1 MQLGDLISISLWVT
15 CFTRQIAI
23 KFIFL
28 SLLQQLTVNEADIAT
43 KASMTMTA
51 VPTEGQV
58 SE

>member
-1 MQLGDLISISLWVT
+1 MGDLISISQWVT